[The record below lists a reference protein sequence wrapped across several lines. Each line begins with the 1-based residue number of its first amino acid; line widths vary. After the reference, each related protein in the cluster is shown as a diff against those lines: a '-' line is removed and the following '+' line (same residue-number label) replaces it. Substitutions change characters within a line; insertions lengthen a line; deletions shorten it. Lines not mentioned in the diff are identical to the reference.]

1 VVAAGYSVRQ
11 AGFYLVEGLTSTQ
24 VAGAELIARV
34 LHGRVAGGAPATLFE
49 QSLPAS
55 GLPATTSGPVWMEP
69 GDVLW
74 VVMAPGQ
81 TSVGDL
87 FSWDFRVLGGDATW
101 SQSFD

>member
-1 VVAAGYSVRQ
+1 
-11 AGFYLVEGLTSTQ
+11 
-24 VAGAELIARV
+24 
-34 LHGRVAGGAPATLFE
+34 
-49 QSLPAS
+49 
-55 GLPATTSGPVWMEP
+55 MEP